1 MKTVYIGIGSNLGD
15 PYENCIRAVEI
26 IRESPFCEIEAL
38 SPFYRTQPVGVEGDS
53 WFINAV
59 LAITTSL
66 SSTELIEMLLG
77 IENKMGRKRSGVRW
91 ESRIIDLDIL
101 LIGDEIINDKNLTV
115 PHPRMHTRRFVMA
128 PMVDIAPEL
137 IHPVERK
144 SMSDILRGISLEE
157 QEVRLM
163 EKN

>member
-15 PYENCIRAVEI
+15 PYENCNKAVDT
-26 IRESPFCEIEAL
+26 IREQPFCDIKAL
-38 SPFYRTQPVGVEGDS
+38 SPFYRTQPVGIEGDK

-59 LAITTSL
+59 LAINTTL
-66 SSTELIEMLLG
+66 SPGELIGMLLG
-77 IENKMGRKRSGVRW
+77 IEKDMGRTRSGVRW
-91 ESRIIDLDIL
+91 ESRVIDLDVL
-101 LIGDEIINDKNLTV
+101 LFGNEIINDKNLIV

-128 PMVDIAPEL
+128 PMADIAPEL
-137 IHPVERK
+137 VHPVLGK
-144 SMSDILRGISLEE
+144 SMAEILEGIPLEE

>member
-15 PYENCIRAVEI
+15 PFENCIRAVEAVG
-26 IRESPFCEIEAL
+26 ENPFCEIKAL
-38 SPFYRTQPVGVEGDS
+38 SPFYKTQPVGIEGEN

-59 LAITTSL
+59 VSVNTNL
-66 SSTELIEMLLG
+66 SPAELIEMLLD
-77 IENKMGRKRSGVRW
+77 IEKEMGRTRSGVRW
-91 ESRIIDLDIL
+91 ESRIIDLDVL
-101 LIGDEIINDKNLTV
+101 LIGNEIINDKNLTV

-128 PMVDIAPEL
+128 PMTDIAPEL
-137 IHPVERK
+137 IHPLQGK
-144 SMSDILRGISLEE
+144 SMADILREIPLIE

>member
-15 PYENCIRAVEI
+15 PYENCIRAVETI
-26 IRESPFCEIEAL
+26 KEHPFCEMKAL
-38 SPFYRTQPVGVEGDS
+38 SPFYRTEPVGIEGGN

-59 LAITTSL
+59 LCINTSL
-66 SSTELIEMLLG
+66 SSAELIEMLLG
-77 IENKMGRKRSGVRW
+77 IEKKMGRSRSGSSW

-101 LIGDEIINDKNLTV
+101 LIGSEIINDKNLIV

-128 PMVDIAPEL
+128 PLADIAPEL
-137 IHPVERK
+137 VHPVEGK
-144 SMSDILRGISLEE
+144 SMADILNEIPLIE
-157 QEVRLM
+157 QEIKPM

>member
-15 PYENCIRAVEI
+15 PYENCIKAVEV
-26 IRESPFCEIEAL
+26 IREQPFCEMEAL
-38 SPFYRTQPVGVEGDS
+38 SPFYRTQPVGIEGEN

-59 LAITTSL
+59 LSINTSL
-66 SSTELIEMLLG
+66 SSVELIEMLLD
-77 IENKMGRKRSGVRW
+77 IEKKMGRTRSGLRW
-91 ESRIIDLDIL
+91 ESRIIDLDVL
-101 LIGDEIINDKNLTV
+101 LIGDEIINDKNLIV

-128 PMVDIAPEL
+128 PMADIAPEL
-137 IHPVERK
+137 IHPVQGK
-144 SMSDILRGISLEE
+144 SMEDILHDIPLEE